1 VKLYKKK
8 GIEMGWDGGVVFEK
22 NMKNTGLINA
32 QNFKANE
39 VLFRDNK
46 FQELRL
52 KIGCKIFLMG

>member
-1 VKLYKKK
+1 
-8 GIEMGWDGGVVFEK
+8 MGWDGGVVFEK